1 LIHDQFTEPQQGYL
15 CLVHAVHNALGAVY
29 NENFGLKKFN
39 EHAKKINQPASAS
52 HVKFTAHGAMDFS
65 ILP

>member
-1 LIHDQFTEPQQGYL
+1 
-15 CLVHAVHNALGAVY
+15 VHAVHNALGAVY

-39 EHAKKINQPASAS
+39 EHAKKIKQPASAS